1 MSGNVFLD
9 TNILVYAL
17 DASDENKNQTATRL
31 VTEAFRSKNGVIS
44 TQVLKEF
51 FVTVTQKIPK
61 KLDPVDSKEII
72 KKFALLEVVET
83 NVPLVLHGIDIHRE
97 NKISFW
103 DAMIVAAA
111 KVSDCTILFTEDLS
125 HDTVIGDVHVLNPF
139 VKNERDEKTS

>member
-1 MSGNVFLD
+1 LRRKNWYRGW
-9 TNILVYAL
+9 
-17 DASDENKNQTATRL
+17 SDKYRPFT
-31 VTEAFRSKNGVIS
+31 KNGVIS

-97 NKISFW
+97 KQGFKMASVFYKTWI
-103 DAMIVAAA
+103 
-111 KVSDCTILFTEDLS
+111 
-125 HDTVIGDVHVLNPF
+125 LNPKMS
-139 VKNERDEKTS
+139 KNNSP